1 MTGRWMKVSRPILPP
16 KLVAMAT
23 SLEWLGKKVR
33 SIIYSQ
39 ILTIW
44 WKFKSVQYILRL
56 MGENLTTK
64 LNLTKFTHNVEK
76 SLLLNPLKLKLL
88 YSSPFWNAM
97 RQMKLSRPVL
107 PILPL
112 KLVAIATT
120 LHKSEKGR
128 VIYLWP
134 NTYHL
139 VKTWWKSV
147 Q

>member
-1 MTGRWMKVSRPILPP
+1 
-16 KLVAMAT
+16 
-23 SLEWLGKKVR
+23 
-33 SIIYSQ
+33 
-39 ILTIW
+39 
-44 WKFKSVQYILRL
+44 

-128 VIYLWP
+128 VIYL
-134 NTYHL
+134 
-139 VKTWWKSV
+139 
-147 Q
+147 